1 MELCS
6 AEQSSSAVPAD
17 VDVPGWDPTLG
28 KWANYQEEILSLSTS
43 REVEVGN
50 FVCCQ
55 GKVVGQLNTKH
66 LEFDSK
72 FASYS
77 CLSLRSERY
86 VPAEDF
92 DDSRPS

>member
-17 VDVPGWDPTLG
+17 VDGWDPTLG

-50 FVCCQ
+50 FP
-55 GKVVGQLNTKH
+55 KVVGQLNTKH